1 MTSVIPTAFGFA
13 AAAWVGMSLGR
24 RLCAGRTPF
33 ADGPAPGRAR
43 PVLVLLVAGSVGAAA
58 AMHGLA
64 TVPIAVV
71 ALVTAALA
79 GCVIADWSCG
89 IVPDAL
95 TLLPLG
101 ALIVAFAFRSDFGPL
116 LAAVLVALPFALA
129 ATLSR
134 GRGMGW
140 GDVKLAALG
149 RALLGAPAATLAFV
163 LAALAAYAG
172 SRFAGDRARP
182 IAFAPYL
189 AGGIAVVLI
198 VGYGT

>member
-1 MTSVIPTAFGFA
+1 
-13 AAAWVGMSLGR
+13 
-24 RLCAGRTPF
+24 
-33 ADGPAPGRAR
+33 
-43 PVLVLLVAGSVGAAA
+43 
-58 AMHGLA
+58 
-64 TVPIAVV
+64 
-71 ALVTAALA
+71 
-79 GCVIADWSCG
+79 
-89 IVPDAL
+89 
-95 TLLPLG
+95 
-101 ALIVAFAFRSDFGPL
+101 
-116 LAAVLVALPFALA
+116 VLVALPFALA

-149 RALLGAPAATLAFV
+149 GALLGAPAATLAFV